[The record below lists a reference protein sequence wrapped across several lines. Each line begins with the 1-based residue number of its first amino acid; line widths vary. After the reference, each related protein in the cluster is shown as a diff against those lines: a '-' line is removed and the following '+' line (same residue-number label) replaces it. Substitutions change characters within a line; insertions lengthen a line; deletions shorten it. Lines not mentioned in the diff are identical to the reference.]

1 MQNTECSNED
11 TMDAFDGEDYLE
23 FLSTETSDMVSDL
36 INEYSRVKVSDN
48 SAERMSDF
56 DEDVNDTISEDD
68 VTPDDDSD
76 EDYISETAYQ
86 SKRRKKKKTVR
97 RRKLKNS
104 RGKKTSKSTTVQQP
118 KAKYYRRHLPEQ
130 LQSILGHASLCFANG
145 EVKKAITLCKD
156 VIREKPK
163 LHDAYELLSVFYGDL
178 GNRTKCFHHAMA
190 AAMLNRATD
199 ASRWKEL
206 AETATELGFHSQA
219 VLCLKNAINLEPMN
233 WALYDAKN
241 KVHALLQEP
250 RKVLE
255 TELAAVKGMLNSE
268 EMTYDHYLQYTESI
282 YRKCKAE
289 NDQKGA
295 QLCLKYYLLKLKS
308 ADKICYEKLNNYI
321 VMLIAAKD
329 FENIINDRKAH
340 RSWTLFAMRLH
351 MRDCASKQAKR
362 SWAVH
367 EFSPLKM
374 FLRKCEVKNFEI
386 GKVKSITVDRVDIP
400 DDFSPEILARVIL
413 AWLNL
418 KHYNNALVFLQ
429 CLEDHYPMSMKY
441 RDAYLLVMDTYFF
454 VHHYSQAVEIAER
467 LVQVC
472 GPDDVEVQLKYA
484 DFLIAINETN
494 QALEIY
500 ERTMEKQPTQPLA
513 RLKLATLLQKLGRV
527 EEAMEV
533 LELFDKR
540 GVDELGALDAE
551 LLYEQCQILGR
562 KQLWSQYFISGKHL
576 MAMYFKEIH
585 SQKCF
590 AQIRNSYISRSAN
603 FRTCVLNTVANSP
616 LKKLVNRVPE
626 VGKFAKKLITGKQLW
641 SVFDKYEELLHL
653 TAFASQSML
662 LLKAGYLKKIDSR
675 LLLAAVQCRN
685 VNVIWNVFRYCV
697 AVVDEN
703 YYWNLLGMIF
713 TMTQDVCY
721 NRYILRQIAL
731 SPDCVPLAWINGNNS
746 LVAGSHQHALVEY
759 FYVQLSHPDIP
770 LINLLEGL
778 SLLHMGSRRLMLRAQ
793 DSSIQALAV
802 LSRYKCLRGDCQE
815 VYYNFGR
822 AMQQL
827 GIIHLAIC
835 YYRKVLQME
844 PEVKMTNNANEGEY
858 FLSNPF
864 DLRPLAAFNLSVI
877 YFQSGNEMA
886 ALSLYNK
893 YLPEPVVVILS
904 LKFVENVAIMR
915 TLSILFL
922 LLFITVEAFPRTKRQ
937 MPFEGI
943 GPEIPPPPPPPNEGF
958 NNPQMQFEG
967 GPGPAIPNQFN
978 EGFQQPFV
986 NPNFGNPVI
995 EGGLI

>member
-11 TMDAFDGEDYLE
+11 TMDAFDEEDYLE

-36 INEYSRVKVSDN
+36 INEYNRVKVSDN
-48 SAERMSDF
+48 NTERMWDV
-56 DEDVNDTISEDD
+56 DEDIDDAISEDD
-68 VTPDDDSD
+68 ATPDDDSD
-76 EDYISETAYQ
+76 EDYMSETAYP
-86 SKRRKKKKTVR
+86 SKRRKKKKVVR
-97 RRKLKNS
+97 RRNLKNS
-104 RGKKTSKSTTVQQP
+104 KRKKTSKSTTVQQP
-118 KAKYYRRHLPEQ
+118 KAKCYRRNLPEQ

-145 EVKKAITLCKD
+145 EVQKAITLCKD
-156 VIREKPK
+156 VIRERPK
-163 LHDAYELLSVFYGDL
+163 HHDAYELLSVFYGDL
-178 GNRTKCFHHAMA
+178 GNLTKCFHHAMA
-190 AAMLNRATD
+190 AAMLNKATD

-241 KVHALLQEP
+241 KVHAFLQEP

-282 YRKCKAE
+282 YRKCKVE

-295 QLCLKYYLLKLKS
+295 RLCLKHYLLRLKS
-308 ADKICYEKLNNYI
+308 AGKICYEKLNDYI
-321 VMLIAAKD
+321 VMLIAAKE
-329 FENIINDRKAH
+329 FETIISENSLFIDTLCNEASYAGLGIKAGKTFVGKTNEGNHGYSYKNNMLRKKCGNIE
-340 RSWTLFAMRLH
+340 AM
-351 MRDCASKQAKR
+351 
-362 SWAVH
+362 H

-386 GKVKSITVDRVDIP
+386 GKVKSITIDSVDIP
-400 DDFSPEILARVIL
+400 DDFSAEILARAVA

-429 CLEDHYPMSMKY
+429 CLKDHYPMSVKY

-454 VHHYSQAVEIAER
+454 VHQYSQAVEIAER

-484 DFLIAINETN
+484 DFLIAIDETD

-500 ERTMEKQPTQPLA
+500 ERIMEKQPTQPLA

-551 LLYEQCQILGR
+551 LLYEQCQILAR

-576 MAMYFKEIH
+576 MAMYFKEIQ

-590 AQIRNSYISRSAN
+590 TQIRNSYLSRSAN
-603 FRTCVLNTVANSP
+603 FRSCVLSTVANST

-641 SVFDKYEELLHL
+641 TVFDKLCDICIENEQYEELLHL
-653 TAFASQSML
+653 TAFASQSMV

-685 VNVIWNVFRYCV
+685 VNVIWNVFRYCMP
-697 AVVDEN
+697 VVDEN

-721 NRYILRQIAL
+721 NRYILRQISL

-746 LVAGSHQHALVEY
+746 LVAGSHQHALIEY
-759 FYVQLSHPDIP
+759 FYVQQSHPDVP
-770 LINLLEGL
+770 LLNLLEGL
-778 SLLHMGSRRLMLRAQ
+778 SLLHIGSRRLMLRAQ
-793 DSSIQALAV
+793 DCSIQALAI
-802 LSRYKCLRGDCQE
+802 LSRYKSLRGDCQE

-827 GIIHLAIC
+827 GIHHLAIN
-835 YYRKVLQME
+835 YYHKVLQME
-844 PEVKMTNNANEGEY
+844 PEVKMTNNANDGEQ

-877 YFQSGNEMA
+877 YLQSGNEMA
-886 ALSLYNK
+886 SLSLYNK
-893 YLPEPVVVILS
+893 YLVI
-904 LKFVENVAIMR
+904 
-915 TLSILFL
+915 
-922 LLFITVEAFPRTKRQ
+922 
-937 MPFEGI
+937 
-943 GPEIPPPPPPPNEGF
+943 
-958 NNPQMQFEG
+958 
-967 GPGPAIPNQFN
+967 
-978 EGFQQPFV
+978 
-986 NPNFGNPVI
+986 
-995 EGGLI
+995 

>member
-11 TMDAFDGEDYLE
+11 TMDAFDEEDYLE

-36 INEYSRVKVSDN
+36 INEYNRVKVSDN
-48 SAERMSDF
+48 NTERMWDV
-56 DEDVNDTISEDD
+56 DEDIDDAISEDD

-76 EDYISETAYQ
+76 EDYMSETAYP
-86 SKRRKKKKTVR
+86 SKRRKQKKVVR
-97 RRKLKNS
+97 RRNLKNS
-104 RGKKTSKSTTVQQP
+104 KRKKTSKSTTIQQP
-118 KAKYYRRHLPEQ
+118 KAKCYRRNLPEQ

-145 EVKKAITLCKD
+145 EVQKAITLCKD
-156 VIREKPK
+156 VIRERPK
-163 LHDAYELLSVFYGDL
+163 HHDAYELLSVFYGDL
-178 GNRTKCFHHAMA
+178 GNLTKCFHYAMA
-190 AAMLNRATD
+190 AAMLNKATD

-241 KVHALLQEP
+241 KVHAFLQEP

-255 TELAAVKGMLNSE
+255 TELAAVKGMLNSK

-282 YRKCKAE
+282 YRKCKVE

-295 QLCLKYYLLKLKS
+295 RLCLKHYLLRLKS
-308 ADKICYEKLNNYI
+308 AGKICYEKLNDYI
-321 VMLIAAKD
+321 VMLIAAKE
-329 FENIINDRKAH
+329 FETIISENSLFIDTLCNEASYAGLGIKAGK
-340 RSWTLFAMRLH
+340 TFVGKTNEENVGLI
-351 MRDCASKQAKR
+351 C
-362 SWAVH
+362 
-367 EFSPLKM
+367 PLKM

-386 GKVKSITVDRVDIP
+386 GKVKSITIDSVDIP
-400 DDFSPEILARVIL
+400 DDFSAEILARAVA

-429 CLEDHYPMSMKY
+429 CLKDHYPMSVKY

-454 VHHYSQAVEIAER
+454 VHQYSQAVEIAER

-472 GPDDVEVQLKYA
+472 GQDDVEVQLKYA
-484 DFLIAINETN
+484 DFLIAIDETD

-500 ERTMEKQPTQPLA
+500 ERIMEKQPTQPLA

-551 LLYEQCQILGR
+551 LLYEQCQILAR

-576 MAMYFKEIH
+576 MAMYFKEIQ

-590 AQIRNSYISRSAN
+590 TQIRNSYLSRSAN
-603 FRTCVLNTVANSP
+603 FRSCVLSTVANSA

-641 SVFDKYEELLHL
+641 TVFDKLCDICIENEQYEELLHL
-653 TAFASQSML
+653 TAFASQSMV

-685 VNVIWNVFRYCV
+685 VNVIWNVFRYCMP
-697 AVVDEN
+697 VVDEN

-721 NRYILRQIAL
+721 NRYILRQISL

-746 LVAGSHQHALVEY
+746 LVAGSHQHALIEY
-759 FYVQLSHPDIP
+759 FYVQQSHPDVP
-770 LINLLEGL
+770 LLNLLEGL
-778 SLLHMGSRRLMLRAQ
+778 SLLHIGSRRLMLRAQ
-793 DSSIQALAV
+793 DCSIQALAV
-802 LSRYKCLRGDCQE
+802 LSRYKSLRGDCQE

-827 GIIHLAIC
+827 GIHHLAIN
-835 YYRKVLQME
+835 YYHKVLQME
-844 PEVKMTNNANEGEY
+844 PEVKMTNNANDGEQ

-877 YFQSGNEMA
+877 YLQSGNEMA
-886 ALSLYNK
+886 SLSLYNK
-893 YLPEPVVVILS
+893 YLVI
-904 LKFVENVAIMR
+904 
-915 TLSILFL
+915 
-922 LLFITVEAFPRTKRQ
+922 
-937 MPFEGI
+937 
-943 GPEIPPPPPPPNEGF
+943 
-958 NNPQMQFEG
+958 
-967 GPGPAIPNQFN
+967 
-978 EGFQQPFV
+978 
-986 NPNFGNPVI
+986 
-995 EGGLI
+995 

>member
-11 TMDAFDGEDYLE
+11 TMDAFDEEDYLE

-36 INEYSRVKVSDN
+36 INEYNRVKVSDN
-48 SAERMSDF
+48 NTERMWDV
-56 DEDVNDTISEDD
+56 DEDIDDAISEDD
-68 VTPDDDSD
+68 ATPDDDSD
-76 EDYISETAYQ
+76 EDYMSETAYP
-86 SKRRKKKKTVR
+86 SKRRKKKKVVR
-97 RRKLKNS
+97 RRNLKNS
-104 RGKKTSKSTTVQQP
+104 KRKKTSKSTTVQQP
-118 KAKYYRRHLPEQ
+118 KAKCYRRNLPEQ

-145 EVKKAITLCKD
+145 EVQKAITLCKD
-156 VIREKPK
+156 VIRERPK
-163 LHDAYELLSVFYGDL
+163 HHDAYELLSVFYGDL
-178 GNRTKCFHHAMA
+178 GNLTKCFHHAMA
-190 AAMLNRATD
+190 AAMLNKATD

-241 KVHALLQEP
+241 KVHAFLQEP

-282 YRKCKAE
+282 YRKCKVE

-295 QLCLKYYLLKLKS
+295 RLCLKHYLLRLKS
-308 ADKICYEKLNNYI
+308 AGKICYEKLNDYI
-321 VMLIAAKD
+321 VMLIAAKE
-329 FENIINDRKAH
+329 FETII
-340 RSWTLFAMRLH
+340 SAM
-351 MRDCASKQAKR
+351 
-362 SWAVH
+362 H

-386 GKVKSITVDRVDIP
+386 GKVKSITIDSVDIP
-400 DDFSPEILARVIL
+400 DDFSAEILARAVA

-429 CLEDHYPMSMKY
+429 CLKDHYPMSVKY

-454 VHHYSQAVEIAER
+454 VHQYSQAVEIAER

-484 DFLIAINETN
+484 DFLIAIDETD

-500 ERTMEKQPTQPLA
+500 ERIMEKQPTQPLA

-551 LLYEQCQILGR
+551 LLYEQCQILAR

-576 MAMYFKEIH
+576 MAMYFKEIQ

-590 AQIRNSYISRSAN
+590 TQIRNSYLSRSAN
-603 FRTCVLNTVANSP
+603 FRSCVLSTVANST

-641 SVFDKYEELLHL
+641 TVFDKLCDICIENEQYEELLHL
-653 TAFASQSML
+653 TAFASQSMV

-685 VNVIWNVFRYCV
+685 VNVIWNVFRYCMP
-697 AVVDEN
+697 VVDEN

-721 NRYILRQIAL
+721 NRYILRQISL

-746 LVAGSHQHALVEY
+746 LVAGSHQHALIEY
-759 FYVQLSHPDIP
+759 FYVQQSHPDVP
-770 LINLLEGL
+770 LLNLLEGL
-778 SLLHMGSRRLMLRAQ
+778 SLLHIGSRRLMLRAQ
-793 DSSIQALAV
+793 DCSIQALAI
-802 LSRYKCLRGDCQE
+802 LSRYKSLRGDCQE

-827 GIIHLAIC
+827 GIHHLAIN
-835 YYRKVLQME
+835 YYHKVLQME
-844 PEVKMTNNANEGEY
+844 PEVKMTNNANDGEQ

-877 YFQSGNEMA
+877 YLQSGNEMA
-886 ALSLYNK
+886 SLSLYNK
-893 YLPEPVVVILS
+893 YLVI
-904 LKFVENVAIMR
+904 
-915 TLSILFL
+915 
-922 LLFITVEAFPRTKRQ
+922 
-937 MPFEGI
+937 
-943 GPEIPPPPPPPNEGF
+943 
-958 NNPQMQFEG
+958 
-967 GPGPAIPNQFN
+967 
-978 EGFQQPFV
+978 
-986 NPNFGNPVI
+986 
-995 EGGLI
+995 

>member
-11 TMDAFDGEDYLE
+11 TMDAFDEEDYLE

-48 SAERMSDF
+48 SAERMSDI
-56 DEDVNDTISEDD
+56 DEDVNDTSSEDD

-76 EDYISETAYQ
+76 EDYMSETAYQ

-97 RRKLKNS
+97 RRKLKNT

-156 VIREKPK
+156 VIRERPK

-206 AETATELGFHSQA
+206 AETATDLGFYSQA

-295 QLCLKYYLLKLKS
+295 QLCLKYYLLRLKS
-308 ADKICYEKLNNYI
+308 AGKICYEKLNNYI
-321 VMLIAAKD
+321 VMLIAAKE
-329 FENIINDRKAH
+329 FENIIN
-340 RSWTLFAMRLH
+340 
-351 MRDCASKQAKR
+351 
-362 SWAVH
+362 AVH

-576 MAMYFKEIH
+576 MAMYFKEIQ

-641 SVFDKYEELLHL
+641 GVFDKLCDICIENEQYEELLHL
-653 TAFASQSML
+653 TAFASQSMM

-713 TMTQDVCY
+713 TMTQDVCS

-793 DSSIQALAV
+793 DCSIQALAV

-844 PEVKMTNNANEGEY
+844 PEVKMTNNTNEGEY

-893 YLPEPVVVILS
+893 Y

-958 NNPQMQFEG
+958 NNPQMQFGG
-967 GPGPAIPNQFN
+967 GPGPVIPNQFN

-986 NPNFGNPVI
+986 NPNFDNPVI
-995 EGGLI
+995 GGGLI

>member
-11 TMDAFDGEDYLE
+11 TMEVFDEEDYLE

-36 INEYSRVKVSDN
+36 INEYSRVKVSENNTEKMWDV
-48 SAERMSDF
+48 
-56 DEDVNDTISEDD
+56 DEDIDDAVSKDD

-76 EDYISETAYQ
+76 EDYMSETAYP
-86 SKRRKKKKTVR
+86 SKSRKKKKVVR
-97 RRKLKNS
+97 RRNLKNS
-104 RGKKTSKSTTVQQP
+104 KKKKTSKSTTVQQP
-118 KAKYYRRHLPEQ
+118 RAKCYRRNLPEQ

-145 EVKKAITLCKD
+145 EVQKAITLCKD
-156 VIREKPK
+156 VIRERPK
-163 LHDAYELLSVFYGDL
+163 HHDAYELLSVFYGDL
-178 GNRTKCFHHAMA
+178 GNLTKCFHHAMA

-219 VLCLKNAINLEPMN
+219 VICLKNAINLEPMN

-241 KVHALLQEP
+241 KVHAFLQEP

-295 QLCLKYYLLKLKS
+295 RLCLRHYLLKLKS
-308 ADKICYEKLNNYI
+308 VGKICYEKLNDYI
-321 VMLIAAKD
+321 VMLIAAKE
-329 FENIINDRKAH
+329 FETII
-340 RSWTLFAMRLH
+340 SAM
-351 MRDCASKQAKR
+351 
-362 SWAVH
+362 H

-386 GKVKSITVDRVDIP
+386 SKVKSITIDRVYIP
-400 DDFSPEILARVIL
+400 DDFSAEILARAVA

-418 KHYNNALVFLQ
+418 KHYNNALVFFQ
-429 CLEDHYPMSMKY
+429 CLKDHYPMSVKY
-441 RDAYLLVMDTYFF
+441 RNAYLLVMDTYYF
-454 VHHYSQAVEIAER
+454 VHQYSEAVEIAER

-484 DFLIAINETN
+484 DFLIAIDETDK
-494 QALEIY
+494 ALEIY
-500 ERTMEKQPTQPLA
+500 ERIMEKQPTQPLA

-551 LLYEQCQILGR
+551 LLYEQCQILAR

-576 MAMYFKEIH
+576 MAMYFKEIQ

-590 AQIRNSYISRSAN
+590 TQIRNSYISRSAN
-603 FRTCVLNTVANSP
+603 FRSCVLSTVANSA

-626 VGKFAKKLITGKQLW
+626 VGKSAKKLITGKQLW
-641 SVFDKYEELLHL
+641 SVFDKLCDICIENEQYEELLYL
-653 TAFASQSML
+653 TAFASQSMV

-685 VNVIWNVFRYCV
+685 VNVIWNVFRYCMP
-697 AVVDEN
+697 VVDEN
-703 YYWNLLGMIF
+703 YYWNLLGMVF

-721 NRYILRQIAL
+721 NRYILRRISL
-731 SPDCVPLAWINGNNS
+731 NPDCVPLAWINGNNS

-759 FYVQLSHPDIP
+759 FYVQQSHPDIP

-778 SLLHMGSRRLMLRAQ
+778 SLLHIGCRRLMLRAQ
-793 DSSIQALAV
+793 DCSIQALAV
-802 LSRYKCLRGDCQE
+802 LSRYKYLRGDCQE

-827 GIIHLAIC
+827 GMHHLAIS

-844 PEVKMTNNANEGEY
+844 PEVKMTNNADEGEQ

-877 YFQSGNEMA
+877 YLQSGNEMA
-886 ALSLYNK
+886 SLSLYNK
-893 YLPEPVVVILS
+893 YLVI
-904 LKFVENVAIMR
+904 
-915 TLSILFL
+915 
-922 LLFITVEAFPRTKRQ
+922 
-937 MPFEGI
+937 
-943 GPEIPPPPPPPNEGF
+943 
-958 NNPQMQFEG
+958 
-967 GPGPAIPNQFN
+967 
-978 EGFQQPFV
+978 
-986 NPNFGNPVI
+986 
-995 EGGLI
+995 

>member
-1 MQNTECSNED
+1 MLTILINNINKYKFSIVGETMQNTECSNED

-23 FLSTETSDMVSDL
+23 FLSTETSDMVADL
-36 INEYSRVKVSDN
+36 INEYSRVNVSN
-48 SAERMSDF
+48 KSAERMSDI
-56 DEDVNDTISEDD
+56 DEDVNDTSSEDD

-76 EDYISETAYQ
+76 EDYMSGTAYQ

-97 RRKLKNS
+97 RRNLKNT

-118 KAKYYRRHLPEQ
+118 KAKYHRRHLPEQ

-145 EVKKAITLCKD
+145 EVNKAITLCKD
-156 VIREKPK
+156 VIRERPK

-190 AAMLNRATD
+190 AAVLNRATD
-199 ASRWKEL
+199 VSRWKEL
-206 AETATELGFHSQA
+206 AETATELGFYSQA

-282 YRKCKAE
+282 YKKCKVE

-308 ADKICYEKLNNYI
+308 AGKICYEKLNNYI
-321 VMLIAAKD
+321 VI
-329 FENIINDRKAH
+329 
-340 RSWTLFAMRLH
+340 
-351 MRDCASKQAKR
+351 
-362 SWAVH
+362 
-367 EFSPLKM
+367 PLKM

-454 VHHYSQAVEIAER
+454 VHHYSQAVKIAER
-467 LVQVC
+467 LVQIC

-551 LLYEQCQILGR
+551 LLYEQCQILGI

-576 MAMYFKEIH
+576 MAMYFKEIQ

-590 AQIRNSYISRSAN
+590 AQIRNSYMSRSAN

-626 VGKFAKKLITGKQLW
+626 VGKFAKKLLTGKQLW
-641 SVFDKYEELLHL
+641 GVFDKLCDICIENEQYEELLHL
-653 TAFASQSML
+653 TAFASQSMV
-662 LLKAGYLKKIDSR
+662 LLKAGYMKKIDSR

-685 VNVIWNVFRYCV
+685 VHVIWNVFRYCV

-713 TMTQDVCY
+713 TMTQDVCS
-721 NRYILRQIAL
+721 NRYILRQIAS

-778 SLLHMGSRRLMLRAQ
+778 SLLHMGSRRLMLRGQ
-793 DSSIQALAV
+793 DCSIQALAV
-802 LSRYKCLRGDCQE
+802 LSRYKFLRGDCQE

-844 PEVKMTNNANEGEY
+844 PEVKMTNNANEGEQ

-877 YFQSGNEMA
+877 YFQSGNEIA

-893 YLPEPVVVILS
+893 YL
-904 LKFVENVAIMR
+904 KFAENVAIMR

-922 LLFITVEAFPRTKRQ
+922 LLFITVEALPRTKRQ

-967 GPGPAIPNQFN
+967 GPGPVIPNQFN
-978 EGFQQPFV
+978 EGFQQPFA
-986 NPNFGNPVI
+986 NPNFDNPVI